1 MNIRIQYEEIANEKM
16 QIDARA
22 MVGRLRE
29 KVEPLKDVIEQQQV
43 QLTLYVL
50 EAGSCRL
57 IIDGSP
63 EIQKEISD
71 LVGAPESWS

>member
-1 MNIRIQYEEIANEKM
+1 MSIQIQYEEPANEKT
-16 QIDARA
+16 QADAQA
-22 MVGRLRE
+22 MAGRLQE
-29 KVEPLKDVIEQQQV
+29 KIQPLADKIEEQNV
-43 QLTLYVL
+43 QLTLYIL

-63 EIQKEISD
+63 EIQKEVSD

>member
-1 MNIRIQYEEIANEKM
+1 MNIRVQYEEPANEKT
-16 QIDARA
+16 QTDARA

-29 KVEPLKDVIEQQQV
+29 KVEPLKDMIEQQDV
-43 QLTLYVL
+43 QLTLYIL
-50 EAGSCRL
+50 EAGAYRL

-71 LVGAPESWS
+71 LVGAPESWG

>member
-1 MNIRIQYEEIANEKM
+1 MNIRIQYEEPTNEKR

-29 KVEPLKDVIEQQQV
+29 KVEPLKEMIEQQQV

-50 EAGSCRL
+50 EAGSYRL